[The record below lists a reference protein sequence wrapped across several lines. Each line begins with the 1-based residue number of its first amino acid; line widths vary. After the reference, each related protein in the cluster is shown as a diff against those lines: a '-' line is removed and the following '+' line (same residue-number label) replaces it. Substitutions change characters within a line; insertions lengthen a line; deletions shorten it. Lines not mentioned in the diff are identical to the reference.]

1 MVKPAKK
8 SASKL
13 PPKNKKRL
21 IIVAIIAA
29 CMLLVAA
36 LFVIQRSIYE
46 HEKAILRDDITFA
59 RYETFID
66 LVKQRLDT
74 EMPEGK
80 WVIDKYCDYANQKA
94 SDPLLGCD
102 YAVQASTHVDN
113 EKFYEIIASFSED
126 GTLTVP
132 TYSPTSVGRH
142 IMGKIPAHCTS
153 WGSNEDI
160 FARVSCGNLSLIVR
174 YPLTDQ

>member
-1 MVKPAKK
+1 M
-8 SASKL
+8 
-13 PPKNKKRL
+13 
-21 IIVAIIAA
+21 AIIAA
-29 CMLLVAA
+29 CMLIVAA

-59 RYETFID
+59 RYETFIH

-113 EKFYEIIASFSED
+113 EKFYEIIASFSENKELKNLY
-126 GTLTVP
+126 GEL
-132 TYSPTSVGRH
+132 SPEARSFKGETTRYCHAS
-142 IMGKIPAHCTS
+142 
-153 WGSNEDI
+153 GSTEELN
-160 FARVSCGNLSLIVR
+160 ANVSCGNVSLVIR
-174 YPLTDQ
+174 YPLIDQ